1 MHELEKSPY
10 SHGLRDEAKVEFTWG
25 SGLTHLPCVPEA
37 DLRVSGGSSASA
49 NVLGESPPQVF
60 MDHSQFTPS
69 PGYRTSQ
76 FRKTHRLMM
85 RTVRKKSPR
94 SVSMDQEN
102 ANDVGTPQGG

>member
-49 NVLGESPPQVF
+49 NVLGESPP
-60 MDHSQFTPS
+60 
-69 PGYRTSQ
+69 PGLYGPLAVYTLARIQ
-76 FRKTHRLMM
+76 NV
-85 RTVRKKSPR
+85 TV
-94 SVSMDQEN
+94 
-102 ANDVGTPQGG
+102 

>member
-49 NVLGESPPQVF
+49 NVLGESPPPRALWTTRSLHPRQ
-60 MDHSQFTPS
+60 DTERHSL
-69 PGYRTSQ
+69 G
-76 FRKTHRLMM
+76 KHI
-85 RTVRKKSPR
+85 V
-94 SVSMDQEN
+94 
-102 ANDVGTPQGG
+102 